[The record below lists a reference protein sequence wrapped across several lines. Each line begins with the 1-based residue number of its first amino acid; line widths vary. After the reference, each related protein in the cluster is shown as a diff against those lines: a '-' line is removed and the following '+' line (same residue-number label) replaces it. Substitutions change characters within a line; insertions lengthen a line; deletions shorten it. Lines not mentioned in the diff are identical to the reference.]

1 MNTTSF
7 PVTKEHEALVNSLD
21 KYRLVIRTDGEGL
34 ITYTNQNYLTVSGW
48 TPKRILGKSIW
59 QMFSD
64 KDESQQI
71 ANSIWDRMLE
81 GKAWSGNV
89 EKMTRGG
96 EPFFVNLLAVPTV
109 SDDGVLQS
117 VLFLEIDITE
127 DVRLQEK
134 LGEIAFIDVE
144 TGLMS
149 RYKLEQVVNEYIE
162 LGHHFSFVYLTID
175 HYFTVK
181 ELQSQES
188 EGELIQEFT
197 NRMKRYFQDN
207 PIARIDTHSFVVLTA
222 FGDWY
227 IQGFYEFL
235 KQQPIYVSH
244 NAQTLSISGG
254 IVRFPEDQQTYPQL
268 HKVAITAA
276 NEVISEGGGK
286 IASLSAE
293 SQKILNRRL
302 EIDRKM
308 LAALDRNSLHVAYQP
323 QLDIATGKINCYEAL
338 VRWEDEELG
347 VISPDELIP
356 IAEENGL
363 IEEIGAYVAEEAMT
377 FATEWH
383 RAGAEMNVSINSS
396 VRESLNPKW
405 KDMLISIL
413 HETGCPANRVSL
425 EFTEKFALKAEEEQ
439 SVIAQMSELQ
449 NLGMQ
454 FTLDDFGSGYASLRY
469 LQHLPISSVKIDRV
483 FIDSLLS
490 NPKTQKLVEGM
501 ILFSKSMNLYTIA
514 EGVVN
519 EQQFKMLKEMGI
531 DAMQGHYIGM
541 PLPASEIEIQSALPQ

>member
-7 PVTKEHEALVNSLD
+7 PVTKEHDALVNSLD

-34 ITYTNQNYLTVSGW
+34 ITYANQNYLTVSGW
-48 TPKRILGKSIW
+48 TPKRIIGKSIW

-64 KDESQQI
+64 RDESQQI
-71 ANSIWDRMLE
+71 ANSIWDRLLY
-81 GKAWSGNV
+81 GKSWSGKV
-89 EKMTRGG
+89 EKTTRGG

-109 SDDGVLQS
+109 SDDGGLQS

-197 NRMKRYFQDN
+197 NRLKRYFQDN

-254 IVRFPEDQQTYPQL
+254 IVRFPEDQQTYAQL
-268 HKVAITAA
+268 HKVAMTAA
-276 NEVISEGGGK
+276 SEVISQGGGK

-293 SQKILNRRL
+293 SQKTLNRRL

-308 LAALDRNSLHVAYQP
+308 LSALDRNSLHVAYQP
-323 QLDIATGKINCYEAL
+323 QLDIATGQINCYEAL

-377 FATEWH
+377 FATKWH
-383 RAGAEMNVSINSS
+383 RAGTEMHVSINSS

-405 KDMLISIL
+405 KDTLISIL
-413 HETGCPANRVSL
+413 NETGCPANRVSL

-469 LQHLPISSVKIDRV
+469 LQHLPISSVKIDRI

-490 NPKTQKLVEGM
+490 NPKTQKLIESM
-501 ILFSKSMNLYTIA
+501 IQFSKTMNLYTIA
-514 EGVVN
+514 EGVSN
-519 EQQFKMLKEMGI
+519 EQQFELLKEMGI
-531 DAMQGHYIGM
+531 NAVQGHYIGM
-541 PLPASEIEIQSALPQ
+541 PQPASAIDIRSASPR